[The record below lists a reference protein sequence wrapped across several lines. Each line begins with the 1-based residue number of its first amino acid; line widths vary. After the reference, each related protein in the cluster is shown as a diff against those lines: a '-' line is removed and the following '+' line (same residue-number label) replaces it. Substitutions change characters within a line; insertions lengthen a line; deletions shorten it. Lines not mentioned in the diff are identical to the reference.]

1 MTIVALIIF
10 ILSLI
15 VLGGLIGYKIR
26 VIRKYP
32 EELQTWNEDVY
43 FTIPKITIDS
53 VLAELKEFMAT
64 TGHVIVLISLKIWIK
79 VTYLVKRLAH
89 KFSERF
95 PKTADK
101 MKINKTENTKRAV
114 SHFMES
120 VSNYKKRLSRLL
132 DKMRE
137 EEHKEFVKAIEG
149 TKEE

>member
-1 MTIVALIIF
+1 MTTVALIIF

-15 VLGGLIGYKIR
+15 VLSGLIGYKIR
-26 VIRKYP
+26 VIRKYGK
-32 EELQTWNEDVY
+32 ELETWNEDVY
-43 FTIPKITIDS
+43 FSIPKITTDS
-53 VLAELKEFMAT
+53 VINELKESMAT

-79 VTYLVKRLAH
+79 ITYLVKRLVH
-89 KFSERF
+89 KFSEKF

-101 MKINKTENTKRAV
+101 MKINKTESTRRGV

-137 EEHKEFVKAIEG
+137 EEHKEFVKTIEE
-149 TKEE
+149 TKE